1 MATTSKPARLEARLS
16 KKHQEVIQ
24 HAAALRGQSVTDF
37 VIAASLAEA
46 ERAIASS
53 SLIKL
58 TVAEQK
64 RLAGALLNPS
74 PPNRALRRAFESHRE
89 LLDD

>member
-1 MATTSKPARLEARLS
+1 MAASSKSARLEARLS

-24 HAAALRGQSVTDF
+24 HAAALRGQSITDF

-53 SLIKL
+53 GLIKL

-64 RLAGALLNPS
+64 RFAEALLNPK
-74 PPNRALRRAFESHRE
+74 PPNRAMRRAFESHRD